1 MNMIY
6 SSVRSSL
13 ADVAQ
18 LVRAPACH
26 AGGYGFK
33 SRRSRNIKTACIKTQ
48 AVFILRCI
56 LISMNIHPL
65 FVHFPI
71 ALLSI
76 YGFFEVIR
84 IKAWQNTTWIRPLKT
99 VLIVVGV
106 TFAYI
111 SLSTGEVAEHALKDR
126 SLRDLVEKHS
136 FFADVTTYLFLF
148 PAISYLF
155 EGILTTSFANK
166 IPEVIK
172 KIMIW
177 YNIKIMATPLKIILA
192 ILGVIA
198 VFITGALG
206 GAIVYGPDTDPFV
219 SFIYNVLL

>member
-1 MNMIY
+1 
-6 SSVRSSL
+6 
-13 ADVAQ
+13 
-18 LVRAPACH
+18 
-26 AGGYGFK
+26 
-33 SRRSRNIKTACIKTQ
+33 
-48 AVFILRCI
+48 
-56 LISMNIHPL
+56 MNIHPL